1 MLKKENTILLILD
14 FQGKLAEIV
23 FDSAEV
29 MKNACIIID
38 GFKALGLPILWLEQ
52 YPEGLGPTI
61 PQIASHLTEF
71 KPLSKRDF
79 SAVKNQLILKTI
91 NALDRKQILIMG
103 IETHVCIYQTS
114 SDLLSM
120 GYEVH
125 VVKDAVSSRTEFNKN
140 IGIAKIERAGGHV
153 TSVETALLELVG
165 TSESEDFKKILK
177 IIK

>member
-71 KPLSKRDF
+71 KPISKRDF
-79 SAVKNQLILKTI
+79 
-91 NALDRKQILIMG
+91 
-103 IETHVCIYQTS
+103 
-114 SDLLSM
+114 
-120 GYEVH
+120 
-125 VVKDAVSSRTEFNKN
+125 
-140 IGIAKIERAGGHV
+140 
-153 TSVETALLELVG
+153 
-165 TSESEDFKKILK
+165 
-177 IIK
+177 